1 MSGLAILGGIGQGL
15 MQGSQ
20 FAANERHRKEQG
32 ARQDEA
38 LQMQRDMH
46 TAKMDEVARLK
57 QEQETTD
64 WMAEQYRAI
73 YARDD
78 LDEYGKATE
87 YAKTILPRARPEQI
101 DLARKTSEAL
111 YQQLG
116 VKGVDALA
124 RGDISTLQRL
134 ADVKAPGTQVIFK
147 DGVISVSK
155 PDGSVSQI
163 DRGGLISMLELS
175 KASETLASR
184 DAATIDREAKL
195 AKIQADRALAGYRD
209 RLPQARI
216 GGVGGSRS
224 TGNGSSASKDKVF
237 DPIGTLKDYADAFKS
252 EGIGEDGSAWDKALG
267 FQLYSQLRDNNP
279 ELTSSEGGQARM
291 LRMSR
296 DLAAARAAAGSEELT
311 DEQRAALPRVSPEI
325 DENGQLS
332 LYAHIGPDMVRIER
346 GLSEDRLMRTQGLDG
361 KPLAANPQDV
371 GKMYLQ
377 AMQSVAQREPTAYTA
392 ALTAVRDPKIMEQL
406 KAEAAGGNLGAAR
419 ALKLVP
425 AISRA
430 DVYARDLPP
439 DRKEERKKAAE
450 VPAFSEQ
457 ERAAAAGYKIQ
468 DVDRRGLWDRFTDA
482 AGAVKESISGVVD
495 AADENFV
502 KAVRQK
508 INSTKAVD
516 QGDAIAVVQRLRDN
530 PALKELF
537 SDDELWAIQM
547 AANQRI

>member
-1 MSGLAILGGIGQGL
+1 MSALNILGGIGQGVQKGVSF
-15 MQGSQ
+15 MQQ
-20 FAANERHRKEQG
+20 KQLQDQQAAMAEERQG
-32 ARQDEA
+32 WLRDEFN
-38 LQMQRDMH
+38 
-46 TAKMDEVARLK
+46 KK
-57 QEQETTD
+57 QEDDELND
-64 WMAEQYRAI
+64 WMAEQYRSI
-73 YARDD
+73 YSRED
-78 LDEYGKATE
+78 LDEYGKAAE
-87 YAKTILPRARPEQI
+87 YTKTILPRAKPEHI
-101 DLARKTSEAL
+101 ELARKSTEAL

-124 RGDISTLQRL
+124 RGDVSVMQRL
-134 ADVKAPGTQVIFK
+134 ADARMPGTKVASSGGNI
-147 DGVISVSK
+147 VVEK
-155 PDGSVSQI
+155 PDGTMQVI
-163 DRGGLISMLELS
+163 DRGGLLSMLELS
-175 KASETLASR
+175 KASETLAAR
-184 DAATIDREAKL
+184 QAAALDAEGKI
-195 AKIQADRALAGYRD
+195 AKIQADKALAGYRD
-209 RLPQARI
+209 RMPQARI
-216 GGVGGSRS
+216 GGVGSSRS
-224 TGNGSSASKDKVF
+224 TGNGSGASKDKGF

-279 ELTSSEGGQARM
+279 ELIGSEGGQARM

-296 DLAAARAAAGSEELT
+296 DLAAARAAAGNEELT

-332 LYAHIGPDMVRIER
+332 LYAHIGPDMVRLER

-392 ALTAVRDPKIMEQL
+392 ALTAVRDPQTMEQL

-425 AISRA
+425 AINRA
-430 DVYARDLPP
+430 YVYARDLPP

-450 VPAFSEQ
+450 APAFSEQ

-468 DVDRRGLWDRFTDA
+468 DVDRRGLWDRVTDA